1 MESGKTEEQLLQ
13 ELLLMGRVIGSL
25 PYPVAIFGRQGTL
38 RIANRIL
45 LERAEL
51 TDGDIE
57 RGKIN
62 LLDRVTDE
70 NYAVLEA
77 AEDVFLGETTILEN
91 LTLPLQLFC
100 RHDDRYLP
108 DDYCSAV
115 LFPLRDT
122 TGPITHGVIMLM
134 RGGVDEAGHNKE

>member
-1 MESGKTEEQLLQ
+1 MEGGKAK
-13 ELLLMGRVIGSL
+13 ELLVQQLFFNI
-25 PYPVAIFGRQGTL
+25 PYPVAIYGRQGVLSLANGALL
-38 RIANRIL
+38 RQAG
-45 LERAEL
+45 L
-51 TDGDIE
+51 TVEEVE